1 MRGAGESVRPL
12 PTPARN
18 RSEDRVALR
27 IYLDTQ
33 RSGARPGVA
42 AIVAALK
49 CCGSAK
55 DLHNGRMIHR
65 DAIQGAAASNLF
77 VATTLVHMYA
87 RCGSL
92 GEAFQ
97 VFEGMDR
104 SKNVVA
110 WNCIILGCV
119 DRGEDELALEVY
131 GRLFSGEQGHG
142 TAVPNH
148 VTFLAA
154 LKACTSL
161 AKKNHRG
168 KLALERNFPVPCEF
182 LRRGREIHAWVARL
196 DREVHIYVANA
207 LIDMYATCRSMV
219 DASIVFER
227 MEELSVVSWTEMILG
242 FADARDEELALEFH
256 SRMQHEEKEIASDR
270 SVKMEA
276 LRRGRIL
283 HAQAARHAQEM
294 HVFVANALVDLY
306 SKCGCLLLARGVF
319 EGMSSLD
326 LVTWNSIILGYA
338 EGGEG
343 EKALELFA
351 RMREEER
358 SRHSCQRESGE
369 GGELVKKQSHTH
381 SSYSINEP

>member
-1 MRGAGESVRPL
+1 
-12 PTPARN
+12 
-18 RSEDRVALR
+18 
-27 IYLDTQ
+27 
-33 RSGARPGVA
+33 
-42 AIVAALK
+42 
-49 CCGSAK
+49 
-55 DLHNGRMIHR
+55 MIHR
-65 DAIQGAAASNLF
+65 DAIQGDAASNLF

-142 TAVPNH
+142 AAVPNH

-168 KLALERNFPVPCEF
+168 KLALETTFPVPCEF

-196 DREVHIYVANA
+196 DREEHGG
-207 LIDMYATCRSMV
+207 RES
-219 DASIVFER
+219 

-242 FADARDEELALEFH
+242 FADAGDEELALEFH

-270 SVKMEA
+270 SVKTEA

-306 SKCGCLLLARGVF
+306 CKCGCLLLARGVF
-319 EGMSSLD
+319 E
-326 LVTWNSIILGYA
+326 